1 MRCEEYAE
9 ERLFDRDGQRGAIFL
24 LKCGF
29 RWNEDEKDGTESDNS
44 AGCGVVEL
52 PAVMDAPE
60 LSPEQRYAAFVPGMN
75 DASAPETKN
84 IAPEPVA
91 QNQESIYTEEEIETI
106 KNGTAKEI

>member
-1 MRCEEYAE
+1 M
-9 ERLFDRDGQRGAIFL
+9 